1 MYKDMLVFSGN
12 ANRELAN
19 KIVSALNIPL
29 GEAQVSKF
37 ADGEIEVKIFENVRG
52 RDCFIVQST
61 SPPVNE
67 NLMELLI
74 MSDALMRA
82 SAERIT
88 AVIPYYGY
96 ARQDRKIEP
105 RVPIS
110 AKLIANLLTAA
121 KINRVITVDL
131 HAGQIQGFFDIPVD
145 NLYTIPIFLKYLE
158 KKNFKTDDIMIV
170 APDPGGVERAR
181 LLANKLNTELA
192 IIDKRRPHP
201 NEATVMHVI
210 GDVKDKIAIIVDD
223 IVDTAKTLCKSA
235 EALKRKGAKE
245 VYALC
250 SHPILSNDAV
260 KRIEESEIEELVVT
274 DSIPLNDK
282 KSKKITVV
290 SIATL
295 LAEAIKRVHNN
306 ESISA
311 LFK

>member
-1 MYKDMLVFSGN
+1 MKDMVIFSGN

-19 KIVSALNIPL
+19 NIAIALNTSL
-29 GEAQVSKF
+29 GEAHVSRF
-37 ADGEIEVKIFENVRG
+37 ADGEIEVKIYENVRG
-52 RDCFIVQST
+52 RDCFIIQPT
-61 SPPVNE
+61 SPPANE

-82 SAERIT
+82 SAERVT

-110 AKLIANLLTAA
+110 AKLIANLLTAS
-121 KINRVITVDL
+121 KINRVLTVDL
-131 HAGQIQGFFDIPVD
+131 HVGQIQGFFDIPVD
-145 NLYTIPIFLKYLE
+145 NLYTVPIFLKYLE
-158 KKNFKTDDIMIV
+158 EKNLKAEDTMIV
-170 APDPGGVERAR
+170 APDAGGVERAR
-181 LLANKLNTELA
+181 LFANKLNTELA

-201 NEATVMHVI
+201 NETAIMHVI
-210 GDVKDKIAIIVDD
+210 GDVKDKIAVIVDD
-223 IVDTAKTLCKSA
+223 IVDTAKTLCKAA
-235 EALKRKGAKE
+235 EALKKEGAKK

-250 SHPILSNDAV
+250 SHPVLSSDAV

-282 KSKKITVV
+282 KSKKIKVV

-295 LAEAIKRVHNN
+295 LAEAIKRIHNN